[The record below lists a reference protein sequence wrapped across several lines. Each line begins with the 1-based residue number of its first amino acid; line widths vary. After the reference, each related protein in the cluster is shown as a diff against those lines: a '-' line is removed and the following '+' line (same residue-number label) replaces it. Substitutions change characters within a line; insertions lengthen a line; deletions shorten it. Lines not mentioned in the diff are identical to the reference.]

1 MERTERR
8 RIDWLSLQQLEDKII
23 VRSTIKINNVMVD
36 KIINTEK
43 YDLSNWRIRS

>member
-1 MERTERR
+1 M
-8 RIDWLSLQQLEDKII
+8 I
-23 VRSTIKINNVMVD
+23 RSKIKINNIIAD